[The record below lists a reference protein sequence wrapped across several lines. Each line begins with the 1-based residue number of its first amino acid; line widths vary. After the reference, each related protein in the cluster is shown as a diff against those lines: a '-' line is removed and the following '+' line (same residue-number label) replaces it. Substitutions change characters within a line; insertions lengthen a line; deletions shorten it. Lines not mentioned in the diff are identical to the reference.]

1 MMTIM
6 HQHVAG
12 NKDHMSIS
20 LNPAAQPFSPLQKNQ
35 HPNPNNYP
43 SNSLR
48 SRKPAGMPKKRP
60 DPAAPPFRPILHQPH
75 ILPDN
80 SGYYYQPCISG
91 YMNPVQVFVH
101 PVQRQPQ
108 YYAANFCNPI
118 FGPWPLV
125 KPQFLGHAPCYQL
138 GQPSRGSRSL
148 NSGVP
153 LASLRAKI
161 VQQIEYYFSDEN
173 LTDDHYLISLMDD
186 QGWVPISIVAKFKR
200 VANMCTDTPFILDS
214 LLFGSSIVEV
224 QGNKIRRRDGWSKW
238 ISS

>member
-1 MMTIM
+1 MTIM

-20 LNPAAQPFSPLQKNQ
+20 LNPAAQPFSPLQENQ
-35 HPNPNNYP
+35 HPNPNY
-43 SNSLR
+43 
-48 SRKPAGMPKKRP
+48 PAGIPKKRP

-75 ILPDN
+75 ILPD

-91 YMNPVQVFVH
+91 YTNPVQVFVH
-101 PVQRQPQ
+101 PVQPQPQ

-118 FGPWPLV
+118 YRPWPLV
-125 KPQFLGHAPCYQL
+125 KPQFLGHAPSYQL
-138 GQPSRGSRSL
+138 GQPSRGSHSL
-148 NSGVP
+148 NSRVP
-153 LASLRAKI
+153 LASLRDKI

-186 QGWVPISIVAKFKR
+186 QGWVPISIVAEFKR
-200 VANMCTDTPFILDS
+200 VANMCTDTPFIFDS
-214 LLFGSSIVEV
+214 LLFGSSMVEV
-224 QGNKIRRRDGWSKW
+224 QGNYKIRRRDGWSKW